1 MTTTSWTIGER
12 HNGHFCWAH
21 LDGRD
26 EEAMRW
32 LDDEAHALPPT
43 ARFNLTTAETRPR
56 CQPLHEGVIINL
68 RGPRQ
73 SAEDEGDELVSIRI
87 WAERGRV
94 VSVTYRHM
102 AGLEN
107 LRERMEHGEFLDPG
121 DFIAALA
128 VQISHQLD
136 PVVADLGDQVDDCE
150 LALSADGFALRRNIA
165 KARSTAISYRRFI
178 VPQRQALEAMSQLE
192 YGWIEDE
199 DRIHLREA
207 ADRFARMAEE
217 LEAVRERSALLHEQ
231 ITDLRAEKIDRRSLI
246 IAIVALIFL
255 PLTFVTGLFGMN
267 VDGIPYAHHPL
278 SFWAVTGFSLLVG
291 LGVAAYFTAARWFRS

>member
-68 RGPRQ
+68 RGPRL

-107 LRERMEHGEFLDPG
+107 LRERMEHGHSNDHRRVRVVRHH
-121 DFIAALA
+121 IAADA
-128 VQISHQLD
+128 GRYH
-136 PVVADLGDQVDDCE
+136 
-150 LALSADGFALRRNIA
+150 
-165 KARSTAISYRRFI
+165 
-178 VPQRQALEAMSQLE
+178 
-192 YGWIEDE
+192 
-199 DRIHLREA
+199 A
-207 ADRFARMAEE
+207 ADAAARRDQAEGG
-217 LEAVRERSALLHEQ
+217 RER
-231 ITDLRAEKIDRRSLI
+231 R
-246 IAIVALIFL
+246 
-255 PLTFVTGLFGMN
+255 
-267 VDGIPYAHHPL
+267 
-278 SFWAVTGFSLLVG
+278 
-291 LGVAAYFTAARWFRS
+291 